1 MNDKT
6 TLQNHLESFKSQM
19 KEVNESLYKFES
31 EFEKEKA
38 KIEKL
43 RHSFFVVVKLFL
55 SKEFISSELINFT
68 VTKNECLNCSILAF
82 SFSNSQFKFIDR
94 FIYFYS

>member
-6 TLQNHLESFKSQM
+6 TLQNHLKSFKSQM

-38 KIEKL
+38 KIDKL
-43 RHSFFVVVKLFL
+43 RHSFCMVVKL
-55 SKEFISSELINFT
+55 INHELIEL
-68 VTKNECLNCSILAF
+68 V
-82 SFSNSQFKFIDR
+82 KFR
-94 FIYFYS
+94 NR

>member
-38 KIEKL
+38 KIDKL
-43 RHSFFVVVKLFL
+43 RHSFCMVVKLIN
-55 SKEFISSELINFT
+55 KDLIDNLASHNLT
-68 VTKNECLNCSILAF
+68 LEKVQKLLKN
-82 SFSNSQFKFIDR
+82 
-94 FIYFYS
+94 

>member
-43 RHSFFVVVKLFL
+43 RHSFFVIVKL
-55 SKEFISSELINFT
+55 INSELVNSFDRIEDFLKENNYP
-68 VTKNECLNCSILAF
+68 KN
-82 SFSNSQFKFIDR
+82 K
-94 FIYFYS
+94 

>member
-6 TLQNHLESFKSQM
+6 TLQNQLESFKSQM

-38 KIEKL
+38 KIENL
-43 RHSFFVVVKLFL
+43 RHSFGMMIKLINHELIKLMDDANFIL
-55 SKEFISSELINFT
+55 SKL
-68 VTKNECLNCSILAF
+68 K
-82 SFSNSQFKFIDR
+82 K
-94 FIYFYS
+94 

>member
-6 TLQNHLESFKSQM
+6 TLQNHLESFKSHM

-38 KIEKL
+38 KIEQL
-43 RHSFFVVVKLFL
+43 RHSFC
-55 SKEFISSELINFT
+55 FISKLIN
-68 VTKNECLNCSILAF
+68 KDLINQIDLNSSLLEKIGKLLEE
-82 SFSNSQFKFIDR
+82 R
-94 FIYFYS
+94 

>member
-1 MNDKT
+1 MTDKID
-6 TLQNHLESFKSQM
+6 LQKQLEIFKYQM

-43 RHSFFVVVKLFL
+43 RYSFAMTVKLINHELIESMNNINFIL
-55 SKEFISSELINFT
+55 SK
-68 VTKNECLNCSILAF
+68 LN
-82 SFSNSQFKFIDR
+82 K
-94 FIYFYS
+94 

>member
-1 MNDKT
+1 MNNKT

-31 EFEKEKA
+31 QFEKERA

-43 RHSFFVVVKLFL
+43 RHSFC
-55 SKEFISSELINFT
+55 FISKLIN
-68 VTKNECLNCSILAF
+68 KDLIKQIDLNSSLLEKIGKLLEE
-82 SFSNSQFKFIDR
+82 R
-94 FIYFYS
+94 

>member
-38 KIEKL
+38 KIEQL
-43 RHSFFVVVKLFL
+43 RHSFFAITKMIN
-55 SKEFISSELINFT
+55 KEIIESFGILETMKNFQ
-68 VTKNECLNCSILAF
+68 KNI
-82 SFSNSQFKFIDR
+82 K
-94 FIYFYS
+94 

>member
-6 TLQNHLESFKSQM
+6 TLQNHLESFKYQM

-43 RHSFFVVVKLFL
+43 RHSFVTVVKLINSEMLRTMKNVEGLLKL
-55 SKEFISSELINFT
+55 SNLKE
-68 VTKNECLNCSILAF
+68 
-82 SFSNSQFKFIDR
+82 
-94 FIYFYS
+94 

>member
-43 RHSFFVVVKLFL
+43 RHSFAMMVKL
-55 SKEFISSELINFT
+55 INHELIETMGSTNFL
-68 VTKNECLNCSILAF
+68 VSKIR
-82 SFSNSQFKFIDR
+82 K
-94 FIYFYS
+94 

>member
-6 TLQNHLESFKSQM
+6 TLQNHLASFKSQI

-43 RHSFFVVVKLFL
+43 RHSFCMMIKL
-55 SKEFISSELINFT
+55 INHELIEL
-68 VTKNECLNCSILAF
+68 V
-82 SFSNSQFKFIDR
+82 KFR
-94 FIYFYS
+94 NR

>member
-1 MNDKT
+1 MTDKT
-6 TLQNHLESFKSQM
+6 NLQKQLELFKSQM

-43 RHSFFVVVKLFL
+43 RHSFAMMVKL
-55 SKEFISSELINFT
+55 INHELIETMGSTNFL
-68 VTKNECLNCSILAF
+68 VSKIR
-82 SFSNSQFKFIDR
+82 K
-94 FIYFYS
+94 